1 MVFVSDLKSMKISV
15 GFFLVVAV
23 KTLLCVNFNTSGF
36 ELTIQFL
43 GFISTDRILF
53 SAVYKYS
60 IIIVLLFS
68 IPR

>member
-1 MVFVSDLKSMKISV
+1 MVFFSDLKSMKISV

-23 KTLLCVNFNTSGF
+23 KTLLCINFNASGF

-43 GFISTDRILF
+43 GFISTDRVLF